1 MYPIHQALTLVAAG
15 MNHYGAYSDTSNAI
29 GGYGL
34 GGFYIDQW
42 YILLVIPAMII
53 ALIAQARVK
62 SAYKK
67 YSQIGNSRGL
77 SGAQAAR
84 MILDDHGLTY
94 VPINMVQGTLS
105 DHFNPKDNTV
115 NLSHKV
121 YSGTS
126 IASIGIAAH
135 EVGHAIQHAEHYFPN
150 KVRSA
155 VIPITNFGSNIS
167 MILILIGL
175 FVTAFNW
182 LAWIGVALYSTV
194 AIFQLVTLPVEF
206 NASHRAMIHIK
217 RLGIA
222 NDTDAKGVKKV
233 LSAAAMTYVAALITS
248 LASFLRIFLIVS
260 GSGRRRN

>member
-1 MYPIHQALTLVAAG
+1 MYEALARVATG
-15 MNHYGAYSDTSNAI
+15 MNSYGADSDTNNAI
-29 GGYGL
+29 GGLGL

-53 ALIAQARVK
+53 ALIAQVRVK
-62 SAYKK
+62 SAYNK
-67 YSQIGNSRGL
+67 YSKIANSRGMT
-77 SGAQAAR
+77 GAQAAR

-94 VPINMVQGTLS
+94 IPINISQGTLS
-105 DHFNPKDNTV
+105 DHFDPRNNTV
-115 NLSHKV
+115 NLSPDV

-155 VIPITNFGSNIS
+155 VIPVTNFGSNIS
-167 MILILIGL
+167 MLLILAGL
-175 FVTAFNW
+175 FLPAFVW

-206 NASHRAMIHIK
+206 NASHRAMDHIK

-233 LSAAAMTYVAALITS
+233 LKAAAMTYVAALITS

-260 GSGRRRN
+260 GSGRRRR

>member
-1 MYPIHQALTLVAAG
+1 MFETLALVASG
-15 MNHYGAYSDTSNAI
+15 MENYGAYSDTNNAI
-29 GGYGL
+29 GGLGL

-53 ALIAQARVK
+53 ALIAQVRVK
-62 SAYKK
+62 SAYNK
-67 YSQIGNSRGL
+67 YSKIANSRGMT
-77 SGAQAAR
+77 GAQAAR

-94 VPINMVQGTLS
+94 IPINISQGTLS
-105 DHFNPKDNTV
+105 DHFDPRNNTV
-115 NLSHKV
+115 NLSPDV

-155 VIPITNFGSNIS
+155 VIPVTNFGSNIS
-167 MILILIGL
+167 MLLILAGL
-175 FVTAFNW
+175 FLPAFVW

-206 NASHRAMIHIK
+206 NASHRAMDHIK

-233 LSAAAMTYVAALITS
+233 LKAAAMTYVAALITS

-260 GSGRRRN
+260 GSGRRRR

>member
-1 MYPIHQALTLVAAG
+1 MYEALTLVATG
-15 MNHYGAYSDTSNAI
+15 MNNYGAYSEQSNLTVGGLPYI
-29 GGYGL
+29 GFDYYYL
-34 GGFYIDQW
+34 I
-42 YILLVIPAMII
+42 LVIPAMII

-62 SAYKK
+62 SAYNK
-67 YSQIGNSRGL
+67 YSKIANSRGMT
-77 SGAQAAR
+77 GAQAAR

-94 VPINMVQGTLS
+94 IPINITQGTLS
-105 DHFNPKDNTV
+105 DHFDPRNNTV
-115 NLSHKV
+115 NLSPDV

-167 MILILIGL
+167 MILILIGIFL
-175 FVTAFNW
+175 SYGI

-206 NASHRAMIHIK
+206 NASRRAMTHIK
-217 RLGIA
+217 NLGIA

-233 LSAAAMTYVAALITS
+233 LKAAAMTYVAALITS

>member
-1 MYPIHQALTLVAAG
+1 MYEALTLVAAG
-15 MNHYGAYSDTSNAI
+15 MENYGAYSDTNNAI
-29 GGYGL
+29 GGLGM

-62 SAYKK
+62 SAYNK
-67 YSQIGNSRGL
+67 YSKIGNSRGIT
-77 SGAQAAR
+77 GAQAAR
-84 MILDDHGLTY
+84 MILDDHGLTT
-94 VPINMVQGTLS
+94 VPINITQGTLS
-105 DHFNPKDNTV
+105 DHFDPRNNTV
-115 NLSHKV
+115 NLSPDV

-175 FVTAFNW
+175 VLSYGI

-206 NASHRAMIHIK
+206 NASHRAMNHIK
-217 RLGIA
+217 NLGIA

-260 GSGRRRN
+260 GSGRRRR

>member
-1 MYPIHQALTLVAAG
+1 MYEAFTLAAAQ
-15 MNHYGAYSDTSNAI
+15 MANNGAYSDTSNAI

-34 GGFYIDQW
+34 GGFYIDYY

-62 SAYKK
+62 SAYRK
-67 YSQIGNSRGL
+67 YAKIQNSRGL

-84 MILDDHGLTY
+84 MILDSHGLTY

-115 NLSHKV
+115 NLSPEV
-121 YSGTS
+121 FSGTS

-155 VIPITNFGSNIS
+155 IIPITNFGSQIS
-167 MILILIGL
+167 MILIILGL
-175 FVTAFNW
+175 VLSQTLW
-182 LAWIGVALYSTV
+182 LAYIGVALYSTV

-206 NASHRAMIHIK
+206 NASKRAMNQIK
-217 RLGIA
+217 ALGIA
-222 NDTDAKGVKKV
+222 NDTDAKGVRKV
-233 LSAAAMTYVAALITS
+233 LTAAAMTYVAALITS

-260 GSGRRRN
+260 GRGRRR

>member
-1 MYPIHQALTLVAAG
+1 MYQALTLIADG
-15 MNHYGAYSDTSNAI
+15 MNTYGAYSDNYGAV
-29 GGYGL
+29 GGLGL

-42 YILLVIPAMII
+42 YILLVVPAMII

-62 SAYKK
+62 SAYRK
-67 YSQIGNSRGL
+67 YAQIPNSRGMT
-77 SGAQAAR
+77 GAQAAR

-94 VPINMVQGTLS
+94 VPINITQGTLS
-105 DHFNPKDNTV
+105 DHFDPRSNTV
-115 NLSHKV
+115 NLSPEV
-121 YSGTS
+121 YGGTS

-135 EVGHAIQHAEHYFPN
+135 EVGHAIQHAENYFPN

-155 VIPITNFGSNIS
+155 VVPVTNFGSRIS
-167 MILILIGL
+167 WILILLGL
-175 FVTAFNW
+175 FLTAFNW
-182 LAWIGVALYSTV
+182 LAWVGVALYSTV

-206 NASHRAMIHIK
+206 NASNRAMKHIR

-222 NDTDAKGVKKV
+222 NETDAKGVRKV

-260 GSGRRRN
+260 GRSRRR

>member
-1 MYPIHQALTLVAAG
+1 
-15 MNHYGAYSDTSNAI
+15 
-29 GGYGL
+29 
-34 GGFYIDQW
+34 
-42 YILLVIPAMII
+42 
-53 ALIAQARVK
+53 
-62 SAYKK
+62 
-67 YSQIGNSRGL
+67 
-77 SGAQAAR
+77 

-94 VPINMVQGTLS
+94 IPINISQGTLS
-105 DHFNPKDNTV
+105 DHFDPRNNTV
-115 NLSHKV
+115 NLSPEV

-182 LAWIGVALYSTV
+182 LAWVGVALYSTV

-206 NASHRAMIHIK
+206 NASRRAMNHI
-217 RLGIA
+217 RNMGIA

-260 GSGRRRN
+260 GSGRRRR

>member
-1 MYPIHQALTLVAAG
+1 MT
-15 MNHYGAYSDTSNAI
+15 
-29 GGYGL
+29 
-34 GGFYIDQW
+34 
-42 YILLVIPAMII
+42 
-53 ALIAQARVK
+53 
-62 SAYKK
+62 
-67 YSQIGNSRGL
+67 
-77 SGAQAAR
+77 GAQAAR

-94 VPINMVQGTLS
+94 IPINISQGTLS
-105 DHFNPKDNTV
+105 DHFDPRNNTV
-115 NLSHKV
+115 NLSPDV

-182 LAWIGVALYSTV
+182 LAWVGVALYSTV

-206 NASHRAMIHIK
+206 NASRRAMTHIK
-217 RLGIA
+217 NLGIA

-233 LSAAAMTYVAALITS
+233 LKAAAMTYVAALITS

-260 GSGRRRN
+260 GSGRRRR